1 LKEKENNFLEYLNYQ
16 IIQKNKFEDVVRKI
30 PIFKS
35 MIQER
40 HKTILKMIDKFEN
53 VRRRFEN
60 VRRREVYNMLVHEF
74 NKFAER
80 I

>member
-1 LKEKENNFLEYLNYQ
+1 MREKENNFVEFLNYQ
-16 IIQKNKFEDVVRKI
+16 ISQKNKFEDVVRKI

-35 MIQER
+35 KIQER
-40 HKTILKMIDKFEN
+40 HKTILKMIDKFES
-53 VRRRFEN
+53 

-74 NKFAER
+74 NKFSEK

>member
-1 LKEKENNFLEYLNYQ
+1 MIEKENSFVEFLNYQ
-16 IIQKNKFEDVVRKI
+16 SVQKNKFEDVVRKI

-53 VRRRFEN
+53 VRRREA
-60 VRRREVYNMLVHEF
+60 YTILVKEF
-74 NKFAER
+74 NKLSKR

>member
-1 LKEKENNFLEYLNYQ
+1 MKEEENNFLEFLNYQ
-16 IIQKNKFEDVVRKI
+16 ISQKNKFDDVVRKI

-35 MIQER
+35 MIQDR
-40 HKTILKMIDKFEN
+40 HKTILKMIDKFES
-53 VRRRFEN
+53 

-74 NKFAER
+74 NKFSKR

>member
-1 LKEKENNFLEYLNYQ
+1 MTEKENNFLEYLNFQ
-16 IIQKNKFEDVVRKI
+16 IVQKNKFEHVVRKI

-53 VRRRFEN
+53 VRRR
-60 VRRREVYNMLVHEF
+60 EVYNMLVHEF
-74 NKFAER
+74 NQFSER

>member
-1 LKEKENNFLEYLNYQ
+1 MEEKENNFLEFLSYQ

-53 VRRRFEN
+53 VRRR
-60 VRRREVYNMLVHEF
+60 EVYSLLVREF
-74 NKFAER
+74 NKFAQK

>member
-1 LKEKENNFLEYLNYQ
+1 LIEEENNFLEFLKYQ
-16 IIQKNKFEDVVRKI
+16 ITQKNKFEHIVRKI

-40 HKTILKMIDKFEN
+40 HKTILKMINKFED
-53 VRRRFEN
+53 

-74 NKFAER
+74 NTVSKR

>member
-1 LKEKENNFLEYLNYQ
+1 MIEEENNFLEFLNYQ
-16 IIQKNKFEDVVRKI
+16 IIQKNKFEHVVRKI

-40 HKTILKMIDKFEN
+40 HKTILKMID
-53 VRRRFEN
+53 RFEN
-60 VRRREVYNMLVHEF
+60 VRRREVYDILVQEF
-74 NKFAER
+74 NKTSQK

>member
-1 LKEKENNFLEYLNYQ
+1 MTEVENNFLEYLNYQ

-40 HKTILKMIDKFEN
+40 HKTILKMINKFEK
-53 VRRRFEN
+53 

-74 NKFAER
+74 NKFSER
-80 I
+80 T

>member
-1 LKEKENNFLEYLNYQ
+1 MIEEENNFLEFLKYQ
-16 IIQKNKFEDVVRKI
+16 IIQKNKFEHVVRKI
-30 PIFKS
+30 PLFKS

-40 HKTILKMIDKFEN
+40 HKTILKMIDKFED
-53 VRRRFEN
+53 

-74 NKFAER
+74 NTVSKR

>member
-1 LKEKENNFLEYLNYQ
+1 MKEEESNFLEYLNYQ
-16 IIQKNKFEDVVRKI
+16 IIQKNKFNDVVRKI

-53 VRRRFEN
+53 VRRR
-60 VRRREVYNMLVHEF
+60 EVYNLLVNEF
-74 NKFAER
+74 NKFSER

>member
-1 LKEKENNFLEYLNYQ
+1 LTEKENSFLEFLNYQ
-16 IIQKNKFEDVVRKI
+16 IGQKNKFEDVVRKI

-53 VRRRFEN
+53 VRRREA
-60 VRRREVYNMLVHEF
+60 YTILVKEF
-74 NKFAER
+74 NKLSKR

>member
-1 LKEKENNFLEYLNYQ
+1 MREKENNFLEFLNYQ
-16 IIQKNKFEDVVRKI
+16 INQKNKFDDVVRKI

-40 HKTILKMIDKFEN
+40 HKTILKMINK
-53 VRRRFEN
+53 FEN
-60 VRRREVYNMLVHEF
+60 VRRREVYSMLVHEF
-74 NKFAER
+74 NNFAQR

>member
-1 LKEKENNFLEYLNYQ
+1 MREKENNFVEFLNYQ
-16 IIQKNKFEDVVRKI
+16 ISQKYKFEDVVRKI

-53 VRRRFEN
+53 VRRR
-60 VRRREVYNMLVHEF
+60 EVYNILVQEF
-74 NKFAER
+74 NKLSER